1 MAIVGSQFWFQML
14 ETRRF
19 SSLKLPHLWQD
30 PQYNR
35 PTPRKAVAWTR
46 LETSISVS
54 MAGSR
59 IGRCKN
65 SMREIVPSQVP
76 LLAADIPSK
85 TPAVVASCSW
95 LRYLYRSVA
104 ERQSRW
110 PALTPHESAQ
120 AQLTALPGA
129 SMPCILSSLHADCCT
144 GLGQRDQ
151 DKEQHLISLAKF
163 TPDLSFSDL
172 SGEEAAEHSL
182 EKRPSQ

>member
-1 MAIVGSQFWFQML
+1 MAIVGSQFSFQML
-14 ETRRF
+14 ETRQF
-19 SSLKLPHLWQD
+19 SSPKLPHLWHD

-59 IGRCKN
+59 MGKCKN

-76 LLAADIPSK
+76 LLAADMPSK

-110 PALTPHESAQ
+110 PAFAPHGSAH
-120 AQLTALPGA
+120 AQLVGLCFPALPGA
-129 SMPCILSSLHADCCT
+129 SMPCILSS
-144 GLGQRDQ
+144 
-151 DKEQHLISLAKF
+151 
-163 TPDLSFSDL
+163 
-172 SGEEAAEHSL
+172 
-182 EKRPSQ
+182 